1 MTYHYVKNMPK
12 MRKIQKSKSTT
23 QKTYRQL
30 ERAISQNDLIPG
42 QLLVITELAA
52 DLGVSRTPVREALLM
67 LEQAGLVEV
76 DNGRMIVSG
85 LSLADLEE
93 VFEFRQAIEI
103 FALDKVIE
111 RSTSKQLQTLKATL
125 EPYQHVGADIGAD
138 IGADVDIEAAARA
151 DLAFHRTLV
160 LLAGNNRMLT
170 SWDQMAL
177 QLQRFWQD
185 GRNNIDRIQRDIA
198 ECLDMA
204 NLIEAHESAA
214 AAQLLRSHL
223 QQTKASLA
231 SWRDALAAAPITSS
245 PAD

>member
-1 MTYHYVKNMPK
+1 MPK
-12 MRKIQKSKSTT
+12 IRKIHKSKSTT

-42 QLLVITELAA
+42 QSLVITELAA

-93 VFEFRQAIEI
+93 VFEFRQAIEL
-103 FALDKVIE
+103 FAVDKVIE
-111 RSTSKQLQTLKATL
+111 RCSDKQLQTFKRTL
-125 EPYQHVGADIGAD
+125 EPFHHLNTDTNND
-138 IGADVDIEAAARA
+138 TNDDTDNTDTNNTNNTNNTDTNIEAAAKA

-160 LLAGNNRMLT
+160 LHADNMRMLA
-170 SWDQMAL
+170 SWDQMAV

-185 GRNNIDRIQRDIA
+185 GRNNIERVQRDIS
-198 ECLDMA
+198 ECLQIA
-204 NLIEAHESAA
+204 NHIEARDGAA
-214 AAQLLRSHL
+214 ASALLRAHL
-223 QQTKASLA
+223 QQTKLSLTH
-231 SWRDALAAAPITSS
+231 WRNLRKTA
-245 PAD
+245 

>member
-1 MTYHYVKNMPK
+1 MPK
-12 MRKIQKSKSTT
+12 MRKIQKSKSAT

-52 DLGVSRTPVREALLM
+52 NLGVSRTPVREALLM
-67 LEQAGLVEV
+67 LEKAGLVEV

-93 VFEFRQAIEI
+93 VFEFRQAIEL

-111 RSTSKQLQTLKATL
+111 HSTDKQLQMLKVTL
-125 EPYQHVGADIGAD
+125 EPYYHIKADTD
-138 IGADVDIEAAARA
+138 TEAAAKA

-160 LLAGNNRMLT
+160 VHADNRRMLA

-185 GRNNIDRIQRDIA
+185 GRHNSARVQRDIT
-198 ECLDMA
+198 ECLQIVRF
-204 NLIEAHESAA
+204 IETRESSAA
-214 AAQLLRSHL
+214 ATLLREHL
-223 QQTKASLA
+223 QQTKLSLTN
-231 SWRDALAAAPITSS
+231 WRNLQNTA
-245 PAD
+245 

>member
-1 MTYHYVKNMPK
+1 MPK
-12 MRKIQKSKSTT
+12 IRKIQKSKSTT

-93 VFEFRQAIEI
+93 VFEFRQAIEL
-103 FALDKVIE
+103 FAVDKVIE
-111 RSTSKQLQTLKATL
+111 RCPDKQLWTFKGTL
-125 EPYQHVGADIGAD
+125 EPFHHVDADTN
-138 IGADVDIEAAARA
+138 IEAAAKA

-160 LLAGNNRMLT
+160 LHADNTRMLA
-170 SWDQMAL
+170 SWDQMAM

-185 GRNNIDRIQRDIA
+185 GHNNVERVQRDIS
-198 ECLDMA
+198 ECLQIADHV
-204 NLIEAHESAA
+204 EARDGTAA
-214 AAQLLRSHL
+214 ATLLREHL
-223 QQTKASLA
+223 QQTKLSFTH
-231 SWRDALAAAPITSS
+231 WRNLRKTA
-245 PAD
+245 